1 MHFAYSLQLLAGG
14 IIELATADMI
24 SIGEKDVG
32 INNIVIK
39 VGQMNGEPNVWRTV
53 IGMLFT

>member
-24 SIGEKDVG
+24 SIGEKDE
-32 INNIVIK
+32 
-39 VGQMNGEPNVWRTV
+39 VGQMNGEPNV
-53 IGMLFT
+53 